1 MREVHQL
8 FNLGETPRASARQY
22 PIHLG
27 RYSIETEARK
37 MLDPGP
43 GWYLALE

>member
-1 MREVHQL
+1 MKEVHQL
-8 FNLGETPRASARQY
+8 FNPGEAPRAARQNR
-22 PIHLG
+22 IHLA

-37 MLDPGP
+37 MLEPGP